1 MVCSTCKTMT
11 TPVSKPKIEAENDVI
26 VLPVKVEMIWIPW
39 SEKSKNTPFKS
50 SIIGVG
56 DGEQKVSIELNTPIF
71 GQNSPIDM
79 MPILNGIE
87 TKCDVKKLD
96 TQNDFNTGRE
106 GRDVLRPIKM
116 LHTTFLDSLNM
127 FVKSDLFTPEEKAKL
142 EDIKDVSPDEL
153 AKGTLLKLNEICV
166 MLHLKKKILHSTIPH
181 VPFTANGQTKDI
193 PLDLYYSLYKKLGF
207 DFPTVF
213 SSHID
218 TILILQKMD
227 HIYIDEPSKFMED
240 LHALPSKLFAD
251 IRIILVNNDKGYM
264 ILPDAS
270 RIRFYRIT
278 KGNPR
283 FQVML

>member
-1 MVCSTCKTMT
+1 MT

-50 SIIGVG
+50 SISGVG

-193 PLDLYYSLYKKLGF
+193 PLDLYYSLCKKLGF